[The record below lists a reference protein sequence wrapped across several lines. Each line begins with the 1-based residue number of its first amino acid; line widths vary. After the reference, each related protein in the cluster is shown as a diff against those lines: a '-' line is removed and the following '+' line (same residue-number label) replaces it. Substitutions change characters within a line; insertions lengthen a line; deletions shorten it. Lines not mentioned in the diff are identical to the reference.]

1 MVRDRLTK
9 EELLEMERIL
19 ARAAEIMERTCLYN
33 RLCDNLSSR
42 ITELKMD
49 IEEYS
54 LEGRL

>member
-1 MVRDRLTK
+1 MVRDRLTR
-9 EELLEMERIL
+9 EELLEMELIL